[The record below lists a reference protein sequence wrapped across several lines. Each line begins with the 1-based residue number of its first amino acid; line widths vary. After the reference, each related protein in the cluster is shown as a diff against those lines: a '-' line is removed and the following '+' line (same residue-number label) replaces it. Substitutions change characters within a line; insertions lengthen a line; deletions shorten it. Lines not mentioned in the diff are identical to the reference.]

1 MKKVVF
7 LDTVHPVL
15 AERLTQSGEYECIE
29 AHEWTREVCEERL
42 GDVHGIVI
50 RSRFTMD
57 ESFLQFAPNLEFIAR
72 SGAGMENID
81 EAYCTQRG
89 ITLYNAP
96 EGNRNAVGEHALGM
110 LLSMMN
116 KIHTSN
122 RDVKNGIWERE
133 GNRGV
138 ELDGKTVG
146 IIGYGNNGKAF
157 AQKLRGFDVT
167 LLAYDKY
174 KTGFGDEFVIEAT
187 LEAVLRKSDVISF
200 HIPQNDE
207 TIYFADQEFFD
218 ALGKPI
224 YLLNLSR
231 GKIVETKS
239 LIESIQKGTTIAA
252 GLDVNEFEKKSFENF
267 FESEQNEALKFLLH
281 SDKILLTPHIGGWT
295 HESYYKLSY
304 VLADKILGIDL
315 FDSQSHLY

>member
-7 LDTVHPVL
+7 LDTVHPIL
-15 AERLTQSGEYECIE
+15 AERLIQSGEYECIE
-29 AHEWTREVCEERL
+29 GHDWSQEECEKRL
-42 GDVHGIVI
+42 QDAYGIVI

-57 ESFLQFAPNLEFIAR
+57 ESILRFAPDLKFIAR

-81 EAYCTQRG
+81 EDYCSKRG

-116 KIHTSN
+116 NIHTAN
-122 RDVKNGIWERE
+122 RDVKNGTWDRE

-146 IIGYGNNGKAF
+146 IIGFGNNGRAF
-157 AQKLRGFDVT
+157 AKKLRGFDVT

-218 ALGKPI
+218 ALGKPV

-239 LIESIQKGTTIAA
+239 LIHSIRNGTIISA

-267 FESEQNEALKFLLH
+267 FENDSNEALNFLLQ
-281 SDKILLTPHIGGWT
+281 SDKILLTPHVGGWT
-295 HESYYKLSY
+295 NESYYKLSS
-304 VLADKILGIDL
+304 VLADKILNEGNFEI
-315 FDSQSHLY
+315 

>member
-1 MKKVVF
+1 MKKVFF
-7 LDTVHPVL
+7 LDTVHPIL
-15 AERLTQSGEYECIE
+15 AERLAQSGEYVCIE
-29 AHEWTREVCEERL
+29 AHDWTREQCESQL
-42 GDVHGIVI
+42 SDAHGLVI

-57 ESFLQFAPNLEFIAR
+57 ESFLQFTPSLQFIAR

-81 EAYCTQRG
+81 ETYCSGRG
-89 ITLYNAP
+89 IRLYNAP

-116 KIHTSN
+116 KIHTAN
-122 RDVKNGIWERE
+122 RDVKNGIWDRE
-133 GNRGV
+133 GNRGT

-157 AQKLRGFDVT
+157 AKKLRGFDIT

-174 KTGFGDEFVIEAT
+174 KSGFGDDFVIEAT
-187 LEAVLRKSDVISF
+187 LEALLRKSDVISF
-200 HIPQNDE
+200 HIPQNEE

-239 LIESIQKGTTIAA
+239 LIESISKETTIAV
-252 GLDVNEFEKKSFENF
+252 GLDVNEFEKKSFEQF
-267 FESEQNEALKFLLH
+267 FDQTDNEALKFLLE
-281 SDKILLTPHIGGWT
+281 SDRILLTPHVGGWT
-295 HESYYKLSY
+295 VESYYKLSS
-304 VLADKILGIDL
+304 VLADKILEVEE
-315 FDSQSHLY
+315 